1 MRMKR
6 VYHPET
12 NRYGFFIGR
21 ADGYILVIPY
31 GTAHIYEYGRTLER
45 EIARIASQLEKEEIP
60 VYVDLSPVI
69 GKGVVLKFKYDKKHK
84 SFEWFPSEELS
95 LKELPE
101 VLKKQLKRFYERKKN
116 VILESM
122 FPSEVR
128 KFTAL
133 LSKM

>member
-1 MRMKR
+1 M
-6 VYHPET
+6 
-12 NRYGFFIGR
+12 
-21 ADGYILVIPY
+21 
-31 GTAHIYEYGRTLER
+31 
-45 EIARIASQLEKEEIP
+45 
-60 VYVDLSPVI
+60 
-69 GKGVVLKFKYDKKHK
+69 VLKFKYDKKHK
-84 SFEWFPSEELS
+84 SFKWFPSEELS

-101 VLKKQLKRFYERKKN
+101 VLRKQLKRFYERKKN